1 MINLTRN
8 ELYLEPI
15 KLDEYVVN
23 PIFYKTFAL
32 NALTG
37 IFNSEILE
45 YIIYGYL
52 GLDENNRIVP
62 SIFAKKLFE
71 DAIKTL
77 IEINFENAK
86 KQFPFLENFTLDEI
100 YKALFINEIRIVNIP
115 SILQTNTHLIVPNT
129 LLFADK
135 ITQILKNKAVIQS
148 LPYGYI
154 TYKRLLQKA
163 VELYF
168 YNDVVKN
175 YKYELQTVLN
185 DMFGKNNYFKEN
197 IVSKTIDYSGRSVIV
212 PDITLKLGE
221 VRIPD
226 VSYYWVFDEIYTK
239 ALLEQYDELLK
250 DLILR
255 EKIKDFFKQNAHLV
269 KNAYYDIYREELKR
283 KAKIIELSSE
293 IEKLREEISKIDEII
308 EEKEEQLLEVL
319 KEEFKDNAVVI
330 KNFLLSAKSESI
342 YEGVLKNIKNKEM
355 VNSIV
360 KTIRELESK
369 KLEKQKELE
378 KLTRKIPKRKEGG
391 GLKYEDIASNAIYK
405 KLVERFKK
413 FLENHNVEV
422 IEPLK
427 EFIVFERIFYRAEK
441 TKATK
446 TFLVSFKSAFSNP
459 KIIKEVLIKYKKRLD
474 EEYKV
479 YLDKILNAKTEEEFK
494 KVVQELEPILSY
506 DDYITLTKGKKI
518 LYKGEK
524 ISYRKASEIRNELA
538 KKFVKLI
545 RHKLPAYA
553 LFVRQPTLWRHNLQ
567 AFKVYP
573 CEDKA
578 IKIFPLQTEGF
589 DGDFDGDTYGYFTLH
604 FEKSLENLT
613 IENNLLDSF
622 GNLVYKFKNEFLS
635 AFANP
640 KVRELIEIISLRL
653 NDNEIL
659 RMYDEIIKKINKDR
673 IISLLEKYKNKISNN
688 FDIYL
693 TYLIEV
699 RTGEMFKQVLEDLRN
714 IMISEDYNLLLEL
727 LERKQTVRYYII
739 ENFEKFNEIF
749 KYIVLKHKDKAID
762 ILTMFLRE
770 IVKYAQFTFDISE
783 MEKLL
788 EKTSKIEEKDY
799 FGNETYKNEI
809 IRIIESNNVLKK
821 EIDKIL
827 EEIYRKAE
835 RRLKA
840 IDRLVSYCV
849 EMRTRINKRI
859 SVIDRLIANYYRLIA
874 NYIKKYRETNDEKI
888 RRRIEKMRKRILGAK
903 RLIKYYSRKEKKF
916 TKSLVFA
923 EREKSFLEKFI
934 LAYKS
939 KNVYDILFDNIFIEK
954 FLSKK
959 RKLEIPVRIKKGRKI
974 KVKKDFKEEI
984 PEVYRVVLEL
994 VKEFINNKDI
1004 PNQIELIEQMEKIE
1018 ENKEKFSE
1026 AIINFDIPNVNA
1038 MNSKTT
1044 SDIFWQIVGNRGIF
1058 SNMKG
1063 ELQFPIKSSLL
1074 YREIE
1079 DENGNIIRETKGL
1092 SSIEFFISAHNQRY
1106 ALAGG
1111 KTNIGRSTN
1120 LGSYI
1125 SYALRTLEVIDDNCN
1140 LDVLYCPYIK
1150 ENKICK
1156 EHFKEFGNVNFT
1168 RIGLNLAHY
1177 YRRKLVNSLF
1187 KFKHKAGV
1195 LKSSYAKIITKKQ
1208 YVDEVKQY
1216 LIKFYKP
1223 YEIKFYNE
1231 ELKNDL
1237 VLVAKVL
1244 IKSKKG
1250 TIENWLSA
1258 LENYILLQHNYP
1270 LKLVNTEENDK
1281 TIKELM
1287 EEYNVVVG
1295 KRINENTYAI
1305 IPDEI
1310 IKVGEELTIDGWTDY
1325 ALLYRYVDKDKLKE
1339 RHYNEI
1345 KELTSAFFNVD
1356 KTTDFC
1362 LRIISNL
1369 VIEKRGL
1376 KNAFIKGNINDD
1388 WFLLAFGEKYLPV
1401 ISLEAVKDNMLNPEK
1416 VYRF

>member
-1 MINLTRN
+1 MINITRN

-23 PIFYKTFAL
+23 PIFYKTSAL

-37 IFNSEILE
+37 IFNNKILE

-52 GLDENNRIVP
+52 GLDENNEIVP

-71 DAIKTL
+71 NAIKTL
-77 IEINFENAK
+77 IENNFEDAK
-86 KQFPFLENFTLDEI
+86 KQFPFLENFTLEEI
-100 YKALFINEIRIVNIP
+100 YKALFIDEIRIVDIP
-115 SILQTNTHLIVPNT
+115 PILQTNTHLIVPNT

-135 ITQILKNKAVIQS
+135 ITQILENKALIQS

-185 DMFGKNNYFKEN
+185 DMVGKNNYFKEN
-197 IVSKTIDYSGRSVIV
+197 IASKTVDYSGRSVIV

-221 VRIPD
+221 VKIPD

-239 ALLEQYDELLK
+239 ALLEQYDELLEN
-250 DLILR
+250 LILK
-255 EKIKDFFKQNAHLV
+255 EKIRDFFKENAHLV
-269 KNAYYDIYREELKR
+269 KNAYYDIYKEKVER
-283 KAKIIELSSE
+283 KEKTAGAIKE
-293 IEKLREEISKIDEII
+293 IETLQEDISKIDKDI
-308 EEKEEQLLEVL
+308 EELKKQLFSVLEEQ
-319 KEEFKDNAVVI
+319 FKDKADFIMNTLITASGFFYE
-330 KNFLLSAKSESI
+330 KFLE
-342 YEGVLKNIKNKEM
+342 NIKDKEKVNK
-355 VNSIV
+355 IV
-360 KTIRELESK
+360 EEIK
-369 KLEKQKELE
+369 KLEGEKFKIQKRIRSLL
-378 KLTRKIPKRKEGG
+378 KLIPKVKEEDE
-391 GLKYEDIASNAIYK
+391 LKYENIISNAIYRELLK
-405 KLVERFKK
+405 RISKL
-413 FLENHNVEV
+413 LEENNIEV

-427 EFIVFERIFYRAEK
+427 EFIVFERVFYETENKR
-441 TKATK
+441 
-446 TFLVSFKSAFSNP
+446 L
-459 KIIKEVLIKYKKRLD
+459 IIKKK
-474 EEYKV
+474 EGEKEIV
-479 YLDKILNAKTEEEFK
+479 
-494 KVVQELEPILSY
+494 
-506 DDYITLTKGKKI
+506 
-518 LYKGEK
+518 EK
-524 ISYRKASEIRNELA
+524 ISILPARKVRELLA

-567 AFKVYP
+567 VFKVYP
-573 CEDKA
+573 DKDKTV
-578 IKIFPLQTEGF
+578 KIFPLQTEGF
-589 DGDFDGDTYGYFTLH
+589 DGDFDGDTYGYFALH
-604 FEKSLENLT
+604 FEKSIENLT

-640 KVRELIEIISLRL
+640 KVRELIEIISLKL

-659 RMYDEIIKKINKDR
+659 RMYDEIIKEQKPVIEAKIDKER
-673 IISLLEKYKNKISNN
+673 IISLLEKYKDKISNN
-688 FDIYL
+688 FGIYL

-699 RTGEMFKQVLEDLRN
+699 RTGEMFNQVLEDLKN
-714 IMISEDYNLLLEL
+714 IMTSEDYNLLLEL
-727 LERKQTVRYYII
+727 IKGEQTVRYYII

-749 KYIVLKHKDKAID
+749 KYIVLNHKDKAID
-762 ILTMFLRE
+762 ILTFFLRE
-770 IVKYAQFTFDISE
+770 IVKYAQFTFDIYE
-783 MEKLL
+783 MEKLSQL
-788 EKTSKIEEKDY
+788 TSTIKEKDY

-809 IRIIESNNVLKK
+809 IRIIESNNVLKQ

-827 EEIYRKAE
+827 EEIYMKAE

-840 IDRLVSYCV
+840 IDRLISYCV

-859 SVIDRLIANYYRLIA
+859 SEIENSEA
-874 NYIKKYRETNDEKI
+874 IKVG
-888 RRRIEKMRKRILGAK
+888 KRILAAR
-903 RLIKYYSRKEKKF
+903 RLIRYYSKKERKF
-916 TKSLVFA
+916 ARSLVFA
-923 EREKSFLEKFI
+923 EKEKDFLEKFI
-934 LAYKS
+934 LAYQS

-954 FLSKK
+954 FLNKK
-959 RKLEIPVRIKKGRKI
+959 RKLEIPKRIKKGRKI
-974 KVKKDFKEEI
+974 KVKGDKEI
-984 PEVYRVVLEL
+984 PEAYRFILEL
-994 VKEFINNKDI
+994 VKEFINSKDI

-1018 ENKEKFSE
+1018 EDKKKFSK
-1026 AIINFDIPNVNA
+1026 AINNFDIPNVNA

-1044 SDIFWQIVGNRGIF
+1044 SDIWWQIVGNKGIF

-1074 YREIE
+1074 YREAE
-1079 DENGNIIRETKGL
+1079 DENGNIVKEAKGL

-1120 LGSYI
+1120 LGSFI

-1168 RIGLNLAHY
+1168 KIGLNLAHY

-1223 YEIKFYNE
+1223 YEIKFYNQ
-1231 ELKNDL
+1231 ELENDL

-1244 IKSKKG
+1244 VKSKKG

-1270 LKLVNTEENDK
+1270 LKLINTEENDK
-1281 TIKELM
+1281 TVKELM
-1287 EEYNVVVG
+1287 KEYNVVVG
-1295 KRINENTYAI
+1295 KRIDENTYAI
-1305 IPDEI
+1305 IPDDI
-1310 IKVGEELTIDGWTDY
+1310 IKVGEEFTIDGWTDY
-1325 ALLYRYVDKDKLKE
+1325 ALLYRYVDKKELKK

-1356 KTTDFC
+1356 KTSDFC
-1362 LRIISNL
+1362 LKVISNL

-1401 ISLEAVKDNMLNPEK
+1401 IALEAVKDNKLNPEK